1 MKRWICLVGI
11 LISLILM
18 LLPEGVA
25 MTFAS
30 GPGETIKCFY
40 PFFSRIPLGYGNL
53 FPAASILLSAIGAA
67 FLLFAP
73 RVRPAILTCLGMS
86 ILANAASWMLFA
98 SFTAVSLG
106 IVLFQAG
113 RHSRRSAQ
121 RLRQGPVSYTHLV
134 PQPRQHR
141 LQPPGLH
148 AAQNDQPR
156 QEEPHHDCLLYTSRC
171 V

>member
-53 FPAASILLSAIGAA
+53 FSAASILLSAIGAA

-73 RVRPAILTCLGMS
+73 RVRPAILTCLGLS

-106 IVLFQAG
+106 IVLFQAVVF
-113 RHSRRSAQ
+113 S
-121 RLRQGPVSYTHLV
+121 
-134 PQPRQHR
+134 
-141 LQPPGLH
+141 LQLFFFDERKRPP
-148 AAQNDQPR
+148 A
-156 QEEPHHDCLLYTSRC
+156 
-171 V
+171 

>member
-73 RVRPAILTCLGMS
+73 RVRPAILTCLG
-86 ILANAASWMLFA
+86 
-98 SFTAVSLG
+98 
-106 IVLFQAG
+106 
-113 RHSRRSAQ
+113 
-121 RLRQGPVSYTHLV
+121 PVSYTHLTL
-134 PQPRQHR
+134 PTI
-141 LQPPGLH
+141 
-148 AAQNDQPR
+148 A
-156 QEEPHHDCLLYTSRC
+156 
-171 V
+171 

>member
-18 LLPEGVA
+18 LLPEGVV

-73 RVRPAILTCLGMS
+73 RVRPAILTCLGLS

-106 IVLFQAG
+106 IVLFQAVVLSLQLFFFDE
-113 RHSRRSAQ
+113 RKDRRLKVPFFPPALNPFFAAIKQ
-121 RLRQGPVSYTHLV
+121 LLV
-134 PQPRQHR
+134 CRNHF
-141 LQPPGLH
+141 L
-148 AAQNDQPR
+148 
-156 QEEPHHDCLLYTSRC
+156 
-171 V
+171 

>member
-73 RVRPAILTCLGMS
+73 RVRPAILTCLGLS
-86 ILANAASWMLFA
+86 ILANAVRQLYRCQSGNCSVPGRGAFFA
-98 SFTAVSLG
+98 AFFL
-106 IVLFQAG
+106 
-113 RHSRRSAQ
+113 
-121 RLRQGPVSYTHLV
+121 
-134 PQPRQHR
+134 
-141 LQPPGLH
+141 
-148 AAQNDQPR
+148 
-156 QEEPHHDCLLYTSRC
+156 
-171 V
+171 

>member
-1 MKRWICLVGI
+1 MDLSGRHFDFPDLDAPAGRGRHDFCH
-11 LISLILM
+11 
-18 LLPEGVA
+18 
-25 MTFAS
+25 S

-73 RVRPAILTCLGMS
+73 RVRPAILTCLGLS

-106 IVLFQAG
+106 IVLFQAVVL
-113 RHSRRSAQ
+113 S
-121 RLRQGPVSYTHLV
+121 L
-134 PQPRQHR
+134 
-141 LQPPGLH
+141 
-148 AAQNDQPR
+148 AAFF
-156 QEEPHHDCLLYTSRC
+156 L
-171 V
+171 

>member
-53 FPAASILLSAIGAA
+53 FPAASILL
-67 FLLFAP
+67 
-73 RVRPAILTCLGMS
+73 TCLGLS

-106 IVLFQAG
+106 IVLFQAVVL
-113 RHSRRSAQ
+113 S
-121 RLRQGPVSYTHLV
+121 
-134 PQPRQHR
+134 
-141 LQPPGLH
+141 LQLFFFDERKRPP
-148 AAQNDQPR
+148 A
-156 QEEPHHDCLLYTSRC
+156 
-171 V
+171 

>member
-73 RVRPAILTCLGMS
+73 RVRPAILTCLGLS

-106 IVLFQAG
+106 IVLFQAVVFSLQLFSLM
-113 RHSRRSAQ
+113 REKDRRLKVPFFPPALNPFFAAIKQ
-121 RLRQGPVSYTHLV
+121 LLV
-134 PQPRQHR
+134 CRNHF
-141 LQPPGLH
+141 L
-148 AAQNDQPR
+148 
-156 QEEPHHDCLLYTSRC
+156 
-171 V
+171 

>member
-18 LLPEGVA
+18 LL
-25 MTFAS
+25 
-30 GPGETIKCFY
+30 PGETIKCFY

-73 RVRPAILTCLGMS
+73 RVRPAILTCLGLS
-86 ILANAASWMLFA
+86 ILANAASWMLYA

-106 IVLFQAG
+106 IVLFQAVVF
-113 RHSRRSAQ
+113 S
-121 RLRQGPVSYTHLV
+121 
-134 PQPRQHR
+134 
-141 LQPPGLH
+141 LQLFFFDERKRPP
-148 AAQNDQPR
+148 A
-156 QEEPHHDCLLYTSRC
+156 
-171 V
+171 

>member
-1 MKRWICLVGI
+1 MSRKENATHSFLPGQRKYGMIKIKKAEERGMKMKRWICLVGI

-73 RVRPAILTCLGMS
+73 RVRPAILTCLGLS

-106 IVLFQAG
+106 IVLFQAVVL
-113 RHSRRSAQ
+113 S
-121 RLRQGPVSYTHLV
+121 
-134 PQPRQHR
+134 
-141 LQPPGLH
+141 LQLFFFDERKRPP
-148 AAQNDQPR
+148 A
-156 QEEPHHDCLLYTSRC
+156 
-171 V
+171 